1 MEREELAD
9 ASEELKQVSG
19 RVDDG
24 EVKERLENQAG
35 QLRELAAA
43 DRDPD
48 HGRLDRHMH
57 ALSDLRGQV
66 DGDLA
71 ERIGHAR
78 DSVRAYRETVEG
90 V

>member
-1 MEREELAD
+1 MEREELVS

-24 EVKERLENQAG
+24 EVRERLENQSE
-35 QLRELAAA
+35 QLRKLAAA
-43 DRDPD
+43 DNGPD

-57 ALSDLRGQV
+57 ALSDLQGQV
-66 DGDLA
+66 DDDLA
-71 ERIGHAR
+71 ERIDHAR
-78 DSVRAYRETVEG
+78 ESVRAYRETVEG

>member
-1 MEREELAD
+1 MEREELVD
-9 ASEELKQVSG
+9 ASEELKRVSG

-24 EVKERLENQAG
+24 EVKERLESQAE
-35 QLRELAAA
+35 QLRTLAAA
-43 DRDPD
+43 DHGPD

-57 ALSDLRGQV
+57 ALSDLQSQV
-66 DGDLA
+66 DDDLA
-71 ERIGHAR
+71 ERVAHAR